1 MRINLTQTERL
12 LAEKDDRIRRLTR
25 QCAELQV
32 EVKELRLVNNRVFEV
47 LRGGL

>member
-1 MRINLTQTERL
+1 MTQTNRL

-32 EVKELRLVNNRVFEV
+32 EVKELRLVNNRAFEV